1 MTSGRLRC
9 LCGIS
14 NCGDL
19 APGAEDG
26 GAGGT
31 VLVGGEAMAAEPEV
45 IVDADVGEQEL
56 LGVAR
61 ALEPLH
67 LPSSSYDHAAVPPSP
82 AAFRCYTRIRLP
94 GCVLDAC
101 VACHALQRRQ
111 CQMAANPRRTA
122 VL

>member
-9 LCGIS
+9 SCGIS

-31 VLVGGEAMAAEPEV
+31 VLVGGEAMAAKPEV
-45 IVDADVGEQEL
+45 VVDAGVGEQEM

-61 ALEPLH
+61 ALKPLH
-67 LPSSSYDHAAVPPSP
+67 LPFSSSDHAAVPPSP
-82 AAFRCYTRIRLP
+82 AASRFHTRIRLP